1 MPKRKRSVS
10 RQSRW
15 PGNLGIAVID
25 TLLVRILLPTG
36 AVGFALFGNQ
46 LKWGLLHHVAW
57 PYWIEAL
64 LAILVLDLAI
74 YFQHRLFHGLPVL
87 WRLHRMHHA
96 DLDVDVT
103 TGNRFHPIEILLS
116 MAIKFGVII
125 AVGAPAVSVLVFE
138 VLLNGTS
145 LFNHS
150 NIRVHRWLEPLLRW
164 MVVTPDMHRIHH
176 SIIDTETNSNFGFN
190 FPLWD
195 RLFRT
200 YRAEPAEGHQ
210 RMTLGL
216 REFRDPEELRFL
228 RLLAQPFRK
237 SIPAPNQQ
245 PTPNKPA
252 PFDAPTGL

>member
-1 MPKRKRSVS
+1 M
-10 RQSRW
+10 
-15 PGNLGIAVID
+15 
-25 TLLVRILLPTG
+25 RILLPTG
-36 AVGFALFGNQ
+36 AVGFALFGDQ
-46 LKWGLLHHVAW
+46 LKWGFLHHLAW
-57 PYWIEAL
+57 PRWIEVL
-64 LAILVLDLAI
+64 LAVLVLDLAI
-74 YFQHRLFHGLPVL
+74 YVQHRLFHGVPVL

-116 MAIKFGVII
+116 MVIKFGVII
-125 AVGAPAVSVLVFE
+125 AIGAPAISVLLFE

-150 NIRVHRWLEPLLRW
+150 NIRVHRWLEPFLRW
-164 MVVTPDMHRIHH
+164 IVVTPDMHRVHH
-176 SIIDTETNSNFGFN
+176 SIIHAETNSNYGFN

-216 REFRDPEELRFL
+216 QEFRAPRELRFV
-228 RLLAQPFRK
+228 RLLTQPFRK
-237 SIPAPNQQ
+237 SIPAPNRQDS
-245 PTPNKPA
+245 PPDPA
-252 PFDAPTGL
+252 PLTSPRQL